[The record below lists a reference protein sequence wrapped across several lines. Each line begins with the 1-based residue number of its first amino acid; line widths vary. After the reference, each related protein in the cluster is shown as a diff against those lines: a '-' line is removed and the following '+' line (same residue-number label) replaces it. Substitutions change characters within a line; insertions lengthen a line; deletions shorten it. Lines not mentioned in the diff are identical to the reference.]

1 MKTFSTQFIE
11 ARHRSA
17 YWNDAVCSHCA
28 LADHSMQGVPEE
40 FVATFT
46 ARHIAGLELC
56 EMSSSPHVWNRTQR
70 HVRQFASDDFLLGAM
85 LNGTGALQQNQRET
99 LLGPGDFVLY
109 DTAST
114 FDFELHP
121 TSIVL
126 MKIPRQQIL
135 ERAPIAEQ
143 LTALNL
149 APNSTL
155 GKVFFSLLQQVKE
168 LDFSTVNATTHSH
181 IANSLLDML
190 AAVLLL
196 YQPLEIRQKSS
207 LDKLYEAACAYMVK
221 NLSDSEL
228 NLQQL
233 STALHSSPRSLARA
247 FAHHANTPMRWLWEK
262 RLTYSHQTLQ
272 EHSQSTITQIAL
284 QAGFSD
290 MAHFSR
296 AFKRQF
302 GYSPSHLI
310 NKKEFLLLDHTE
322 AKLD

>member
-40 FVATFT
+40 FMATFT

-70 HVRQFASDDFLLGAM
+70 HVRQFSSDDFLLAAM
-85 LNGTGALQQNQRET
+85 HNGTGVLQQNQREAI
-99 LLGPGDFVLY
+99 LGPGDFVLY

-114 FDFELHP
+114 FDFQLNP
-121 TSIVL
+121 GSIVL

-135 ERAPIAEQ
+135 ERAPMAEE

-149 APNSTL
+149 APNSSI
-155 GKVFFSLLQQVKE
+155 GSVFFSLLQQIKE
-168 LDFSTVNATTHSH
+168 VDFATLDDNTRPH

-190 AAVLLL
+190 AAALLL
-196 YQPLEIRQKSS
+196 YQPLEAQQRSS
-207 LDKLYEAACAYMVK
+207 LDKLYAAACAYLEK
-221 NLSDSEL
+221 NLGDPEL

-233 STALHSSPRSLARA
+233 SMSLHSSPRSIARA
-247 FAHHANTPMRWLWEK
+247 FAHHANTPMRWLWLK
-262 RLTYSHQTLQ
+262 RLEHSHQALQ
-272 EHSQSTITQIAL
+272 RHTNGTITQIAL
-284 QAGFSD
+284 ESGFSD

-296 AFKRQF
+296 AFKRHF
-302 GYSPSHLI
+302 GYSPSHL
-310 NKKEFLLLDHTE
+310 L
-322 AKLD
+322 AK